1 MCSGHFFST
10 NRVRFYSEFPMI
22 FKVIIIFFN
31 VVGSRDADR
40 ELVYTKLAVADRIH
54 TVSQKGSP
62 TLLIVT

>member
-1 MCSGHFFST
+1 
-10 NRVRFYSEFPMI
+10 MI